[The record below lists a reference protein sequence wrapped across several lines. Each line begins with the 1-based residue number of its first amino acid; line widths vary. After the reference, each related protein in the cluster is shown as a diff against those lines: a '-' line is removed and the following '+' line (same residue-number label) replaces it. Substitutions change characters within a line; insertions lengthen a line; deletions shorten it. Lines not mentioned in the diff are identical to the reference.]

1 MHHIREQIMKAKIRY
16 VLLLVS
22 LLATLPALAE
32 EGVADARRHMVR
44 GIAAI
49 EMAKSATD
57 LAPAAVEFRRATE
70 LDPTLSAA
78 WYNLG
83 SVQVKLGQFDEAI
96 QSYKRYL
103 ALSPQ
108 ADDAQKIQ
116 DEIIKLEYKQEKVN
130 IVANFSATW
139 TAGQNTYVISVNK
152 LEFNLKATEQINSS
166 ASGIKLIS
174 DGGFL
179 LGKRDSIP
187 HASAE
192 VIFKGRIDGSSIKGT
207 RTRAAFM
214 EEVSDCTVPVD
225 QGEFTGTVSEDGK
238 QLTLNFQVSQFQL
251 DRDIGPFFGMDSC
264 TGVTKTGELPGTLVF
279 KRPEPQGNASPDSQL
294 PKDVGL
300 VGLQL
305 TNTDPQLIAD
315 VVPNLPAADAGIRAG
330 DRIRQV
336 DGKDVKDLKI
346 AQLVELLRGQAGTKV
361 TVEVER
367 QGEANPL
374 SFTLVRKAQ

>member
-1 MHHIREQIMKAKIRY
+1 MRAKIRY
-16 VLLLVS
+16 LSLLVL

-32 EGVADARRHMVR
+32 EGAADARRHMVR

-49 EMAKSATD
+49 EMAKSTAD
-57 LAPAAVEFRRATE
+57 LVPAAEEFRRATA

-78 WYNLG
+78 WFNLG

-103 ALSPQ
+103 VLSPQ
-108 ADDAQKIQ
+108 AEDAQKIQ
-116 DEIIKLEYKQEKVN
+116 DEIIKLEYRQERINRVSDFAGN
-130 IVANFSATW
+130 W

-152 LEFNLKATEQINSS
+152 LEFNLKGTEQINS
-166 ASGIKLIS
+166 AKGGIKLIS

-179 LGKRDSIP
+179 LGKMDRIP
-187 HASAE
+187 SGTAE

-207 RTRAAFM
+207 RTRGSFI
-214 EEVSDCTVPVD
+214 EGLSSCTVPVD

-238 QLTLNFQVSQFQL
+238 QLTLNFQVGQFQV
-251 DRDIGPFFGMDSC
+251 DRDAGPFFGMDSC

-279 KRPEPQGNASPDSQL
+279 GRPEAQGNASADNQP

-305 TNTDPQLIAD
+305 TETDPQLITG
-315 VVPNLPAADAGIRAG
+315 VVPNMPAADAGIKKG
-330 DRIRQV
+330 DRIQKV
-336 DGKDVKDLKI
+336 DGKDVKGLNI
-346 AQLVELLRGQAGTKV
+346 AQLLELIRGPAGTKL
-361 TVEVER
+361 TIEIER
-367 QGEANPL
+367 EGETNLL

>member
-1 MHHIREQIMKAKIRY
+1 MRAKIRF
-16 VLLLVS
+16 LLLLLP

-49 EMAKSATD
+49 EMAKGTAD
-57 LAPAAVEFRRATE
+57 LAPAAEEFRRATE
-70 LDPTLSAA
+70 LDPSLSAA

-83 SVQVKLGQFDEAI
+83 AVQVKLGQFDAAI

-108 ADDAQKIQ
+108 AEDAQKIQ
-116 DEIIKLEYKQEKVN
+116 DEIIKLEYRQERIDRVSD
-130 IVANFSATW
+130 F
-139 TAGQNTYVISVNK
+139 AGNWAVGNSPYVISVNK
-152 LEFNLKATEQINSS
+152 LEFNMKGTQQIDSVTG
-166 ASGIKLIS
+166 GIKLIS

-179 LGKRDSIP
+179 LGKMDRTPSGN
-187 HASAE
+187 AE

-207 RTRAAFM
+207 RSRGAFT
-214 EEVSDCTVPVD
+214 EGLSSCTVPAD

-238 QLTLNFQVSQFQL
+238 QLTLNFQVGQFQV
-251 DRDIGPFFGMDSC
+251 DRDAGPFFGMDSC

-279 KRPEPQGNASPDSQL
+279 SKAVAQGNASPDSQP
-294 PKDVGL
+294 PKGVGL

-305 TNTDPQLIAD
+305 TETDPQLITG
-315 VVPNLPAADAGIRAG
+315 VSPNLPAADAGIKIG
-330 DRIRQV
+330 DRIQRV
-336 DGKDVKDLKI
+336 DGKEVKGLSMP
-346 AQLVELLRGQAGTKV
+346 QLVELVRGPAGAKV
-361 TVEVER
+361 TIEVER

-374 SFTLVRKAQ
+374 SFTLIRKAQ